1 MMSITNGGT
10 GASTVEQAR
19 TNLEV
24 YSKTEITNLIA
35 DTKRYADRNLQQVS
49 TSSDKSIASLA
60 SNLSHE
66 IDRLDSLASEAR
78 KNSDINADTIHRN
91 YQTTIGNVQAL
102 HDRVKALE
110 KKLNMTQG
118 VKPTW

>member
-78 KNSDINADTIHRN
+78 KTLISTQTPYIEITKQLLAMFRHFTTVLKHLKRN
-91 YQTTIGNVQAL
+91 LI
-102 HDRVKALE
+102 
-110 KKLNMTQG
+110 
-118 VKPTW
+118 